1 MPVMLVF
8 VNLIIIK
15 ADQYKP
21 LLDSDQKCDDIDCI
35 SSLIGV
41 PQDIYAIL
49 CILSL

>member
-21 LLDSDQKCDDIDCI
+21 LLDSDQKCDEIDCI
-35 SSLIGV
+35 SSLIKIFT
-41 PQDIYAIL
+41 QYFAFLDH
-49 CILSL
+49 SL